1 MDEKLNEIKSK
12 KIENYSYIS
21 HIANFGQRI
30 LVKGE
35 NIYIL
40 NLNLEL
46 ETIVNYFAYIWTIY
60 RFCINNYILF
70 YNNYFTFID
79 NKKYLIFEY
88 DIPYLFHPNNNKI
101 IFGRLRNEKN
111 RGKNFKLFYK
121 NKRIFI
127 LYSNNLLIYQSPN

>member
-1 MDEKLNEIKSK
+1 M
-12 KIENYSYIS
+12 
-21 HIANFGQRI
+21 
-30 LVKGE
+30 
-35 NIYIL
+35 

-46 ETIVNYFAYIWTIY
+46 ETIVNYFAYILTIY
-60 RFCINNYILF
+60 RFYINNYILF